1 VFHLS
6 LLLLL
11 LSVALGHLLGYKAN
25 VLLIEGEAFSN
36 TVAAYDQWTPGALAD
51 ENSLAPFTVALDKLK
66 VRYQTAGQQRGAPRD
81 FQASVRYTS
90 SPDAK
95 EKSYDLRVNHP
106 LKVDGVKVFLLGNG
120 YAPVFTVRDRT
131 GEVVSRGPVPFLG
144 RDGNQTSLGVV
155 KVTGTSPQLGFD
167 GFFLPTAVIDQDG
180 PHSVYPGLELPRALL
195 SVWTGDLGVDGG
207 TPQSVYSLDKDGL
220 TQVRGENGRKLV
232 VGLAPGTTV
241 TLPTGESIT
250 LDGVRRWTS
259 LSIARDPGAGPALG
273 SALLALAG
281 LMLSLFIRRRRVW
294 VRASTDEAG
303 RTLVEV
309 AGLARTEGEGGDT
322 LIEEVRELA
331 GALGTTHDG
340 DDTTGEH
347 L

>member
-1 VFHLS
+1 
-6 LLLLL
+6 
-11 LSVALGHLLGYKAN
+11 
-25 VLLIEGEAFSN
+25 
-36 TVAAYDQWTPGALAD
+36 
-51 ENSLAPFTVALDKLK
+51 
-66 VRYQTAGQQRGAPRD
+66 
-81 FQASVRYTS
+81 
-90 SPDAK
+90 
-95 EKSYDLRVNHP
+95 
-106 LKVDGVKVFLLGNG
+106 
-120 YAPVFTVRDRT
+120 
-131 GEVVSRGPVPFLG
+131 VPFLG

-250 LDGVRRWTS
+250 MDGVRRWTS

-322 LIEEVRELA
+322 LVEEVRELA